1 MSTRTHV
8 TLLAL
13 AGALVCAVASPAAHH
28 STVGV
33 FDLEKTVEVKGAVKI
48 YRLSN
53 PHPLLIIEVTEPN
66 GEKVEWTASFGPS
79 SGTMLRRRGWV
90 PETLAIGEI
99 VTMKGHPPKDTAT
112 RGLENAVITRADGR
126 AVP

>member
-8 TLLAL
+8 TLIAF
-13 AGALVCAVASPAAHH
+13 AGALVSAVASPSAHH

-33 FDLEKTVEVKGAVKI
+33 FDLEKTVEVKGTVKI

-66 GEKVEWTASFGPS
+66 GDKVEWTASFGPA